1 MPKFSIEK
9 LNEIKNS
16 KDLTLK
22 EIANITGIPHST
34 ISKIFGGFN
43 NNPSIDTV
51 QKIANALECGID
63 DFIEYDVLPKS
74 PYYTDR
80 QTGKIA
86 QDIYENPDLRILFDA
101 SKNLAPDDIQAVVEI
116 AKRIQSTKH

>member
-16 KDLTLK
+16 KNLTLK
-22 EIANITGIPHST
+22 EIADITGIPHST

>member
-1 MPKFSIEK
+1 MPKFSIKK
-9 LNEIKNS
+9 LNEIKDS
-16 KDLTLK
+16 KGYTFK
-22 EIANITGIPHST
+22 EISEMTGIPHST

-43 NNPSIDTV
+43 NNPSIEAV

-63 DFIEYDVLPKS
+63 DFIEYEVQPKS
-74 PYYTDR
+74 PYYIDR

-101 SKNLAPDDIQAVVEI
+101 SKDLSPEDIQAVILI
-116 AKRIQSTKH
+116 AQKIKSTKK

>member
-9 LNEIKNS
+9 LNEIKNT
-16 KDLTLK
+16 KGLTLK
-22 EIANITGIPHST
+22 EIAEMTGIPHST

-43 NNPSIDTV
+43 NNPSIDAV

-63 DFIEYDVLPKS
+63 DFIEYETQPKS

-86 QDIYENPDLRILFDA
+86 QDIYENPNLRILFDA
-101 SKNLAPDDIQAVVEI
+101 SKNLSPEDIQAVVEI
-116 AKRIQSTKH
+116 AKRIQATKR